1 MLDKLTQ
8 LINLTIGVKNTMATN
23 QVQLETE
30 LTNVGNQVRK
40 VFNEVSNLKV
50 TLEQRIAE
58 LEALI
63 LNGEITPAAQAL
75 LDALKADVQSLD
87 DIVPDAV

>member
-1 MLDKLTQ
+1 
-8 LINLTIGVKNTMATN
+8 MATN